1 MTRSMTVIMQFYG
14 LLAPHLL
21 HKCAENLAYKDAAVS
36 DSPPL
41 RAHPTM

>member
-1 MTRSMTVIMQFYG
+1 MTRSLAVIMQFYG

-21 HKCAENLAYKDAAVS
+21 HKRAENLAYKDAAVS

-41 RAHPTM
+41 QARPTV